1 MLTLTRNWFSFR
13 DDNTFTKMFLHIPPN
28 LTGNNGLNTG
38 SIELWGTNKENNTQS
53 TGTNIHGITIL
64 VDSARIY
71 MRYGITYPTV
81 PYTDSWPFNVSHQIL
96 DQTTAEGGYTS
107 SAPDY
112 YISTYN
118 PNEPNIFTFEL
129 TSDLKFNVE
138 KYINTS
144 PNSDGTIT
152 GTPISYN
159 DIFNTTNYPSISG
172 QFSTFSKYLFRQYNS
187 GSNSALYTRIKEYNI
202 KIS

>member
-81 PYTDSWPFNVSHQIL
+81 LTFPYPFYLSNLL
-96 DQTTAEGGYTS
+96 DQTTAIG
-107 SAPDY
+107 DY
-112 YISTYN
+112 YISRYKE
-118 PNEPNIFTFEL
+118 NEPNIFTFEL

-138 KYINTS
+138 WYENTS
-144 PNSDGTIT
+144 PNSDGTIK

-159 DIFNTTNYPSISG
+159 DIFNTNTYPSITG
-172 QFSTFSKYLFRQYNS
+172 QFSTFSKITKNRL
-187 GSNSALYTRIKEYNI
+187 T
-202 KIS
+202 